1 MGDSNPKIKH
11 DTFSN
16 QYKNSGLKCD
26 KPSMFMDREGW

>member
-16 QYKNSGLKCD
+16 QYKNSD
-26 KPSMFMDREGW
+26 KPSMFMDREGL